1 MNTNPTSQEATKR
14 KVTFKA
20 YDQNVEINVPLTV
33 SEYVPSGHLSRI
45 ISVIVDQIPMETLEV
60 FYKGGGRSSYH
71 PKMMIKAWIYGFC
84 ERVYTSRQLAKAIRE
99 NLVYIWLCGGQK
111 PCFKTLS
118 EFRGERMQ
126 TMIDVIFK
134 EVLTVLIE
142 EDYIDLENLYVDGSK
157 WEANAN
163 RNKIVW
169 RKNTERYKGQVEERI
184 TALLEDIDKLQREED
199 RSYGSRDLA
208 EVGEGKEIKEIMT
221 SSRVEEHLIK
231 LEERLREECV
241 KKKS

>member
-1 MNTNPTSQEATKR
+1 MNTNHPSDAPRKR
-14 KVTFKA
+14 KVTFKE
-20 YDQNVEINVPLTV
+20 YDQNVKINMAITV
-33 SEYVPSGHLSRI
+33 EEYVPQGHLSRI
-45 ISVIVDQIPMETLEV
+45 ISVIVDGMPLESLEI

-99 NLVYIWLCGGQK
+99 NLVYIWLCGGQT

-126 TMIDVIFK
+126 KMIDVVFK
-134 EVLTVLIE
+134 EVLMVLIE
-142 EDYIDLENLYVDGSK
+142 EDYINLDDLYLDGSK

-184 TALLEDIDKLQREED
+184 TALLEDIDKLQKEED
-199 RSYGSRDLA
+199 QKYKGRDLL
-208 EVGEGKEIKEIMT
+208 EVGEGKEIKEIMS
-221 SSRVEEHLIK
+221 SSRVEAHLAKLQERIK
-231 LEERLREECV
+231 EEYT
-241 KKKS
+241 KKKN